1 MTYPRGAYGPGQVS
15 DVKVEKPAVIILDM
29 AKGYGWAPGSHGYE
43 MVAKVRRLMDAA
55 HAADVQVVHVTSL
68 RRPTDNLPAPTVSTL
83 NNMAGLEGPEVIP
96 ELAPEGDD
104 IHTYK
109 RYLSAFFQSDLD
121 YTLRCMGVDCVIF
134 AGASTDN
141 TVLWSSADAFQFRYK
156 VVVAEDC
163 TMVHRNQPGAAA
175 AQAAALGIIA
185 TVLKGEVIPLDK
197 VIEKYLQPH

>member
-1 MTYPRGAYGPGQVS
+1 MSYPRGAYGPGPVS
-15 DVKVEKPAVIILDM
+15 GVKVEKPAVVILDM
-29 AKGYGWAPGSHGYE
+29 AKGYGWAPGSFGYE
-43 MVAKVRRLMDAA
+43 MVARVRRLMDAA
-55 HAADVQVVHVTSL
+55 HAARVQVVHVTSL
-68 RRPTDNLPAPTVSTL
+68 RRPTDNLPDPTPSTL
-83 NNMAGLEGPEVIP
+83 RNMAGLAGPEVIP

-163 TMVHRNQPGAAA
+163 TIVHREQGSAAA
-175 AQAAALGIIA
+175 KAAALSIIQ
-185 TVLKGEVIPLDK
+185 TVLKGEVLPLDE
-197 VIEKYLQPH
+197 VIDKYLPPR